1 MIQTRSVREDVR
13 NHQIYNGAQA
23 KVRVTSK
30 RINPNDLRI
39 GAPSE
44 VTHELH
50 NPKSGLKG
58 INKLDSFTVD
68 VHKIVTA
75 KPSES
80 RELVE
85 LSRSMPFLCVIKLGD
100 KISRWMERK
109 EELRIRRRINIQ
121 WICEGNNFRLIDKSD
136 PSSEIAVFKGR
147 THIPISERL
156 ETGQDKPEQRWV
168 PPMLS
173 INVGDTQSELF
184 HLVLATFVYY
194 AKIKIEAMG
203 GFASIQSTG
212 TYSAGIS
219 NVVSGAFAAS

>member
-1 MIQTRSVREDVR
+1 MKELTFS
-13 NHQIYNGAQA
+13 AA
-23 KVRVTSK
+23 KDLLLAGDLLNTD
-30 RINPNDLRI
+30 IIDPNSGQRLY
-39 GAPSE
+39 
-44 VTHELH
+44 VLH
-50 NPKSGLKG
+50 TPQKSGLKG

-75 KPSES
+75 EPSES
-80 RELVE
+80 GRELVGTIE
-85 LSRSMPFLCVIKLGD
+85 KHAFHADLIKLGD
-100 KISRWMERK
+100 KEIKPLEWSEK
-109 EELRIRRRINIQ
+109 KNKLEFTDPSGGLTYQ
-121 WICEGNNFRLIDKSD
+121 WICEGNNFRLIHKSD
-136 PSSEIAVFKGR
+136 PFSEVAVFKQGER
-147 THIPISERL
+147 IPISERL

-168 PPMLS
+168 SPMLS

-219 NVVSGAFAAS
+219 NVVSGGFAAS